1 MKTWLVNKIIKFIL
15 HIILKLDTSDLVK
28 LPLNQGIIAA
38 ANHVNFLDAP
48 VMITHLPSHKL
59 TGLIKKETWENPIMA
74 FLFNLWSGIPIDRD
88 VADFAA
94 FRQAVEALENRKV
107 LAVAPEGTRTED
119 GRLIRGK
126 PGITILALKTNA
138 PIFPIAYYGHEDFKR
153 NFKRLRRT
161 PMTVRVGEPFRID
174 LQGQPKSKEVMQD
187 VTDSIMLEIAALLPE
202 KYHGFYRDKEIL
214 RGKYIKYL
222 DHWAGEQV
230 PEAFGQKFPQTE
242 ISS

>member
-1 MKTWLVNKIIKFIL
+1 MITWLVNNIIKVIL
-15 HIILKLDTSDLVK
+15 HIILQIDTSDLQK

-59 TGLIKKETWENPIMA
+59 TGLIKKETWDQPIMA

-88 VADFAA
+88 SADFAA

-138 PIFPIAYYGHEDFKR
+138 PIFPIAYFGHEEFKK
-153 NFKRLRRT
+153 NIKRLRRT
-161 PMTVRVGEPFRID
+161 PMTIRVGKPFMID
-174 LQGQPKSKEVMQD
+174 LHGQPKSKEVMQG
-187 VTDSIMLEIAALLPE
+187 VADSIMLEIAALLPE
-202 KYHGFYRDKEIL
+202 KYHGYYRDKETL
-214 RGKYIKYL
+214 RGRYINYL
-222 DHWAGEQV
+222 DHWTGEQV
-230 PEAFGQKFPQTE
+230 SEAFGQKFP
-242 ISS
+242 